1 MDLRQLIREEI
12 ELYLKEGA
20 IKNLQIEI
28 SEILDEI
35 GYSAEK
41 VSLYDDGDKSYMK
54 VVFAS
59 PLEDVDDFLES
70 YEEETMN
77 IFDLPSIL
85 KYISVNPNTYIFEV
99 DMI

>member
-41 VSLYDDGDKSYMK
+41 VALYGDGDKNYMK
-54 VVFAS
+54 VIFAS
-59 PLEDVDDFLES
+59 PLENINDFLEA

-77 IFDLPSIL
+77 IFDLPNII
-85 KYISVNPNTYIFEV
+85 KYVSVNPNTYVFEV